1 MLLEVADVIQ
11 YGDTLPEVCALQD
24 SDASHVLDVSVRSSI
39 PSACALNT
47 TAVEGFPFTTM
58 LLRSVMTDSGTDD
71 NAQSILEE
79 HVSRVWE
86 SSNGP
91 TPGTEHSPGLRTPS
105 RPVTAG
111 RGVTTSSGGLSSK
124 GHTSGL
130 SKLSANRTKD
140 DPSWHEEKVR
150 HAHRHG
156 PSALCKEFA
165 RDLRH
170 SKQHGVSSRI
180 ESTVG
185 TAVDTDTRRAG
196 TRRSVEPVHSNS
208 SATSH
213 VCGTMQDSLEATKE
227 R

>member
-1 MLLEVADVIQ
+1 MQE
-11 YGDTLPEVCALQD
+11 

-58 LLRSVMTDSGTDD
+58 LLRSVMTDSETDD

-91 TPGTEHSPGLRTPS
+91 TPGTLHSPGLQTPS
-105 RPVTAG
+105 RQVIAG
-111 RGVTTSSGGLSSK
+111 RGVMTAGGGVSSK
-124 GHTSGL
+124 GHSGGH
-130 SKLSANRTKD
+130 SKSSVNRTKD
-140 DPSWHEEKVR
+140 DLLGHDDKVR
-150 HAHRHG
+150 HGHRHG
-156 PSALCKEFA
+156 TSALCKDSS

-170 SKQHGVSSRI
+170 NRQHGMSSRVDGTI
-180 ESTVG
+180 GATVNI
-185 TAVDTDTRRAG
+185 DTKHAG
-196 TRRSVEPVHSNS
+196 IRRSVEPVHSSS
-208 SATSH
+208 SATSN
-213 VCGTMQDSLEATKE
+213 VCGTMQDSSETTKE